1 MLVRVTKFT
10 PQFVAVI
17 TLLMATIV
25 KLNVLE
31 LLTTLLER
39 AIKSYNF
46 FLLCIDA
53 NSAWSNELQKG

>member
-1 MLVRVTKFT
+1 
-10 PQFVAVI
+10 
-17 TLLMATIV
+17 MATIAMRSA
-25 KLNVLE
+25 LE

-53 NSAWSNELQKG
+53 NSAWNNELQKG